1 MCCECSKWPAPELVW
16 VVLQDFG
23 ESEDIDGA
31 FEHYCSEVADTAAWG
46 GQTELNALCQ
56 SLKQH
61 IKVFAVGLPP
71 IDMGSNFIG
80 ETLVAPALHA

>member
-1 MCCECSKWPAPELVW
+1 M
-16 VVLQDFG
+16 
-23 ESEDIDGA
+23 
-31 FEHYCSEVADTAAWG
+31 ADTAAWG

-80 ETLVAPALHA
+80 MILFALALHCLGAQCCLPWVLLSRALRNCR